1 MQSIRRASLSATHKS
16 RRALLEQID
25 FCRVLPPLTILD
37 GVHAMTLLKSSACA
51 VEASGAH
58 AIAPAHAAEDGRT
71 KDLGPW
77 KIETIHKIE
86 KIDRCTINR
95 PVQDGIVA
103 RFVRTDAGLTLELE
117 SPNWKLERGKD
128 YPVKMSVGSLSFNA
142 QVAAES
148 HSVSMEIEDKKF
160 ESALRNASAL
170 NIIAAGATIRVPL
183 DQSAVAFDALAQCVA
198 DKSDTVAANIFCGD
212 ATSATASGTR
222 EGKSGECRQDAGATE
237 ETSKAED
244 SKPAEDTKS
253 AEDVKPAEDI
263 KHLRRVKSK
272 KFRSRPIPAFFAEM
286 FDTPL
291 R

>member
-1 MQSIRRASLSATHKS
+1 
-16 RRALLEQID
+16 
-25 FCRVLPPLTILD
+25 
-37 GVHAMTLLKSSACA
+37 MTLLKSSACA
-51 VEASGAH
+51 IAASVAL
-58 AIAPAHAAEDGRT
+58 AIAPAHAAEDGRSN
-71 KDLGPW
+71 DLGSW

-117 SPNWKLERGKD
+117 SPNWKLERGKN

-148 HSVSMEIEDKKF
+148 HSVSMTIEDKKF

-198 DKSDTVAANIFCGD
+198 DKSETVAANIFCGD

-222 EGKSGECRQDAGATE
+222 ECQQEAGATE
-237 ETSKAED
+237 ETSKTED

-253 AEDVKPAEDI
+253 AEDVKPADDS